1 MEEFVTRL
9 KKETERKIRV
19 IETVEADII
28 KRALSI
34 SKMLEETLS
43 ELKDF
48 IEGYTFADD
57 AQEIEFFKEKKPE
70 FFRLLLFY
78 RKVYHIETNRPLGS
92 IETQVAY
99 LKDELNRIQSY
110 IEKRLVFYRY
120 YRSGASYLD
129 RDFFLR
135 ANAHLS
141 RREQY
146 NDSFYFERDPV
157 FSTSFDF
164 TVAKIMSHDL
174 LQAYL
179 LSELA
184 VLEGNPQQPGRLLP
198 AVRLTWTGTK
208 TELIELV
215 YALDTMGCFSY
226 GKVPL
231 IKIAS
236 YFESVF
242 NIDLG
247 GNIARNFY
255 DMRIRSEPTSFL
267 DHLREK
273 LLRRIVNTEG
283 GHKKNKKK

>member
-1 MEEFVTRL
+1 M
-9 KKETERKIRV
+9 
-19 IETVEADII
+19 
-28 KRALSI
+28 SW
-34 SKMLEETLS
+34 
-43 ELKDF
+43 
-48 IEGYTFADD
+48 
-57 AQEIEFFKEKKPE
+57 
-70 FFRLLLFY
+70 
-78 RKVYHIETNRPLGS
+78 
-92 IETQVAY
+92 
-99 LKDELNRIQSY
+99 
-110 IEKRLVFYRY
+110 
-120 YRSGASYLD
+120 
-129 RDFFLR
+129 
-135 ANAHLS
+135 
-141 RREQY
+141 EQY

-164 TVAKIMSHDL
+164 TVAKILSHDL

-179 LSELA
+179 LSEIA
-184 VLEGNPQQPGRLLP
+184 ALEGNPQQPGRLLP
-198 AVRLTWTGTK
+198 TVRLTWTGTK

-215 YALDTMGCFSY
+215 YALDTMECFSY

-273 LLRRIVNTEG
+273 LLSRIVNTEG
-283 GHKKNKKK
+283 GHKKKKKR